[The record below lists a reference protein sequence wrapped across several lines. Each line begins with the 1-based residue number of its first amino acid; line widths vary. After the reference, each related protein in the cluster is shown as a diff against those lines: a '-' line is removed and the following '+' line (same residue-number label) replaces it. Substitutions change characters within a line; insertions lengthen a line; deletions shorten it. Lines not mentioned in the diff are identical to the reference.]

1 MAQNSLLINFGL
13 AFFIIFILSNLRFSI
28 LVKILLMPVLA
39 IIGGLISSLSYSP
52 DLGSF
57 AVLISSS
64 FLILVFVAVL
74 YPITRKFFQSKRI
87 KAEEKAKLANTD

>member
-39 IIGGLISSLSYSP
+39 IIG
-52 DLGSF
+52 D
-57 AVLISSS
+57 
-64 FLILVFVAVL
+64 
-74 YPITRKFFQSKRI
+74 
-87 KAEEKAKLANTD
+87 